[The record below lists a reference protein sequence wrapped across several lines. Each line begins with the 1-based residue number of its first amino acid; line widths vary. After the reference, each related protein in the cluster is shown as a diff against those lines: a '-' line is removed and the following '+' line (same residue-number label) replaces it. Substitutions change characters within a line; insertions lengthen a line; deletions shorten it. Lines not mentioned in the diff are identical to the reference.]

1 MALPR
6 ILPFQ
11 STVVRLLFSRG
22 AEKFRLISNYDRQ
35 RRTTTRLKLRQSG
48 TSVLTLTLFTNNIRQ
63 QTSTPCNIHETIAD
77 ECSVNDVKVQRTQE
91 YFSRLN

>member
-1 MALPR
+1 M
-6 ILPFQ
+6 
-11 STVVRLLFSRG
+11 TDNVG
-22 AEKFRLISNYDRQ
+22 RQ
-35 RRTTTRLKLRQSG
+35 HDQIKTIKG

-77 ECSVNDVKVQRTQE
+77 ECRENDVKVQRTQE